1 MKITM
6 NRAELLCAAQRAAAI
21 APEDSPVEV
30 LRGTLLEINAAA
42 GKLILTA
49 TNLETM
55 LEQRLDCAAAEDDS
69 LVVDAKLL
77 SGMLERLPGCQR
89 Q

>member
-6 NRAELLCAAQRAAAI
+6 NRAELLSAAQRAAVI

-55 LEQRLDCAAAEDDS
+55 LEQRLDCAAYGAPAQAPS
-69 LVVDAKLL
+69 
-77 SGMLERLPGCQR
+77 RLRGGGGGGGGGGLG
-89 Q
+89 